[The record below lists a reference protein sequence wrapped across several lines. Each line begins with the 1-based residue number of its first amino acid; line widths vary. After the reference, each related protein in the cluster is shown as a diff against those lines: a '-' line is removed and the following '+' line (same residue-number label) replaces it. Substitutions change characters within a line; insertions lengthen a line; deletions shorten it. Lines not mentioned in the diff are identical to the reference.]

1 MVNEAGRYIGNRRR
15 LYPQLTVVTE
25 DMDRD
30 CYLVTPSRATA
41 SKSFEMLAAFNK
53 AGGEW
58 MPGRMAARWV
68 VPNARRARAL
78 YPVLP

>member
-1 MVNEAGRYIGNRRR
+1 MACTPGNMVQEAGRYIGQRRR

-25 DMDRD
+25 DLDRD

-41 SKSFEMLAAFNK
+41 SKSFEMLAAFRK

-58 MPGRMAARWV
+58 MPGRMASR
-68 VPNARRARAL
+68 
-78 YPVLP
+78 